1 MNFKRL
7 FCVFCALLLGLLTL
21 PMAGCGRAGADAAR
35 QDLSVPGAAG
45 AGAAGESAPASA
57 KGEQEE
63 YWLGQAELLA
73 ARLVERCF
81 SPNELTAGREGLG
94 REELDPVVIMR
105 FICSLAFDWQNAAK
119 EQYVQAAA
127 PERTADGTECRMP
140 LDRVARV
147 AERCFGLPE
156 EDFRALCA
164 EQEPS
169 GYDPDAGFWTE
180 PLEVGRYGYFTAETS
195 SAAFVSEDAIEVR
208 LSLWGNLSYDAPTWH
223 GECTLTLLR
232 MRQDG
237 EEFLRFERFDAG
249 KAVAETVELYWIEQF
264 LNESQLLHWL
274 SGVSPEALSG
284 GPEDAF
290 GSVYLAI
297 SEVLRRAAAQNG
309 RPAQQNENG
318 VPYFPLEDYET
329 AARELFGQAW
339 ELEGFAQRRA
349 AREPA
354 PEGMLCTEWGYD
366 GADGI
371 SRIVLCQD
379 TLRREKEGFSIRVQ
393 DYFTPVGRDTEIL
406 SAEYELLFM
415 PNAAYEFSPLRLLAV
430 HKAEA

>member
-1 MNFKRL
+1 MKKHL
-7 FCVFCALLLGLLTL
+7 CLFCALLLGLLTL
-21 PMAGCGRAGADAAR
+21 PMAGCGRVGTGAAR
-35 QDLSVPGAAG
+35 QDLSAPGASS
-45 AGAAGESAPASA
+45 AGAAGESAPAGA
-57 KGEQEE
+57 QGEQEE

-73 ARLVERCF
+73 GRLVERCF
-81 SPNELTAGREGLG
+81 SPDDLDTALGELGPDA
-94 REELDPVVIMR
+94 VFR
-105 FICSLAFDWQNAAK
+105 FVYSLAFDWQDAP
-119 EQYVQAAA
+119 EDRYVRKAA
-127 PERTADGTECRMP
+127 PERTADGTQCQMP
-140 LDRVARV
+140 FDRVARV
-147 AERCFGLPE
+147 AEQCFGLPE

-164 EQEPS
+164 AQGPS
-169 GYDPDAGFWTE
+169 GYDPGTGLWTV
-180 PLEVGRYGYFTAETS
+180 PLEAGRYGYFTIETS
-195 SAAFVSEDAIEVR
+195 SAAFVSEDTIEVR

-274 SGVSPEALSG
+274 SGFSSEQLAGS
-284 GPEDAF
+284 PEDAF
-290 GSVYLAI
+290 GSVYLAV
-297 SEVLRRAAAQNG
+297 SEVLRRAAAQSG
-309 RPAQQNENG
+309 RPVQQNENG
-318 VPYFPLEDYET
+318 VPYFPLEDYGT

-366 GADGI
+366 GADGV

-379 TLRREKEGFSIRVQ
+379 TLRREEEGFSIRVQ